1 MEQIT
6 LPNRPTNLSPKVE
19 VLEFAHEG
27 IKARVILSLDDSL
40 NNGHLLLQAQAY
52 QMTDDGGF
60 VSAPNG
66 YPSRTSNT
74 THTVLATSLGSK
86 AVPNTHTLT
95 PGWVKHLPPNQTAV
109 SVDNLPE
116 GSVVAETLP
125 VSASVGDL
133 VFVEPYLY
141 RWDEGIATATA
152 RSKVEELLMI
162 LANSA
167 PLSGLGFR

>member
-60 VSAPNG
+60 VPCTVAAQSWQ
-66 YPSRTSNT
+66 SRHIRRALSILNEDSIIR
-74 THTVLATSLGSK
+74 SLWRRR
-86 AVPNTHTLT
+86 AVPAARFWIPRH
-95 PGWVKHLPPNQTAV
+95 A
-109 SVDNLPE
+109 
-116 GSVVAETLP
+116 
-125 VSASVGDL
+125 
-133 VFVEPYLY
+133 
-141 RWDEGIATATA
+141 IAPRRG
-152 RSKVEELLMI
+152 RST
-162 LANSA
+162 
-167 PLSGLGFR
+167 RD